1 MSWQLAIVCVWCVA
15 FLPEAFSFAAT
26 QRFTLGHSSTI
37 KSPPMSGKS
46 LSLSLG
52 VGLGQRK
59 VRRVA
64 ITAVVFEPVA
74 PNLAQTAVVLLSTVG
89 LASYWWLVFVPS
101 ERRDLAKNKNKGGL
115 NAYLGELE
123 SSTGRDLEKWFYTE
137 WLQRRQKVRKMVE
150 SSLDSKS
157 PQDVID
163 REIEKAIPTPNFFS
177 LDNPILVAVIIMM
190 SGVAFA
196 GISGR

>member
-1 MSWQLAIVCVWCVA
+1 LTVNPATVLDKPIYR
-15 FLPEAFSFAAT
+15 SFGAGS
-26 QRFTLGHSSTI
+26 QRRARH
-37 KSPPMSGKS
+37 
-46 LSLSLG
+46 LS
-52 VGLGQRK
+52 
-59 VRRVA
+59 

-123 SSTGRDLEKWFYTE
+123 TSTGRDLEKWFYTE
-137 WLQRRQKVRKMVE
+137 WLQRRRKVRKMVE
-150 SSLDSKS
+150 SSLDSQS
-157 PQDVID
+157 PQDALE
-163 REIEKAIPTPNFFS
+163 REIEKAIPTPIFFS
-177 LDNPILVAVIIMM
+177 LDNPILIAVLIMM

>member
-1 MSWQLAIVCVWCVA
+1 M
-15 FLPEAFSFAAT
+15 
-26 QRFTLGHSSTI
+26 
-37 KSPPMSGKS
+37 
-46 LSLSLG
+46 
-52 VGLGQRK
+52 
-59 VRRVA
+59 A

-163 REIEKAIPTPNFFS
+163 QEIEKAIPTPNFFS

>member
-1 MSWQLAIVCVWCVA
+1 MSWALVCMLCAA
-15 FLPEAFSFAAT
+15 FFPEAFSFVAT
-26 QRFTLGHSSTI
+26 QRLTLAKQSLTRNLWPVYGKPLSHSFGAGVYRTRAHH
-37 KSPPMSGKS
+37 MS
-46 LSLSLG
+46 
-52 VGLGQRK
+52 
-59 VRRVA
+59 

-74 PNLAQTAVVLLSTVG
+74 PNLAQTSVVLLSTVG